1 MKMLSMKKSL
11 LLLVGASSLILSAA
25 CSKESGGEL
34 KEAQKINVEVNT
46 VQTVLVPGRA
56 ILIDAH
62 LTNGKQRVKDASEVS
77 FEIWE
82 KNSVKHDT
90 ITATS
95 LQDGTYRIKT
105 MFQEGGVY
113 YVKAHV
119 EHKDTKITTAAQ
131 ELIVN
136 EDEFR

>member
-1 MKMLSMKKSL
+1 MKMLSMKKGL
-11 LLLVGASSLILSAA
+11 LLLVGVSSLILSAA

-46 VQTVLVPGRA
+46 VQTVLIPGRA

-62 LTNGKQRVKDASEVS
+62 LTNGKQRVKDASKVS

-82 KNSVKHDT
+82 KNSEKHDT

-105 MFQEGGVY
+105 MFSEGGVY

-119 EHKDTKITTAAQ
+119 EHEDTNITSAEQ
-131 ELIVN
+131 KLIVN
-136 EDEFR
+136 EDEFS